1 MLVLTRKSQE
11 SVVVGGIT
19 GGNHKVTVT
28 VLEIRGGSVR
38 LGFEA
43 PAKVTIHRLEVSE
56 RLTKGKA
63 GAAGVGGPR
72 NPVDAAIHRIP
83 PDEEPGRQ
91 SRFGQE
97 RGGAAVQHRTRAKP

>member
-19 GGNHKVTVT
+19 GGNRTVTVT

-43 PAKVTIHRLEVSE
+43 PAKVTIHRLELSE
-56 RLTKGKA
+56 RLMKGKA
-63 GAAGVGGPR
+63 GAAGVDGPQDPVDDATRR
-72 NPVDAAIHRIP
+72 NPPA
-83 PDEEPGRQ
+83 EEPGRP

-97 RGGAAVQHRTRAKP
+97 GGGAAVQHRTRAKP